1 MITLNGVAL
10 AHVQTVYGGP
20 EGDLWELIM
29 GQQIY
34 LGGFASSMDLDL
46 FKVLGAELAFVRD
59 LAHAG
64 RIAHV
69 RFIASVPQ

>member
-1 MITLNGVAL
+1 
-10 AHVQTVYGGP
+10 
-20 EGDLWELIM
+20 M